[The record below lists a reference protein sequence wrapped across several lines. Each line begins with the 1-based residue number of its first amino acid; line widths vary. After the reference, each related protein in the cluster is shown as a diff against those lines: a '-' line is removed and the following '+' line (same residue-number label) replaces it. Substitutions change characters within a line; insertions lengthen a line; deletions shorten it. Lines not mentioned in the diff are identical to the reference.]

1 MPALY
6 VLERIVQLKVG
17 LQAYLSKLTESKLT
31 QAMEEHMFDGE
42 SAEQE
47 QNESFES
54 SDGNSYGARQ
64 SRK

>member
-1 MPALY
+1 MQQSLY
-6 VLERIVQLKVG
+6 GKY

-54 SDGNSYGARQ
+54 SDGNSYSTRQ
-64 SRK
+64 SRKWHSKSFD